1 MAPFFV
7 LSVPESIFNAISAK
21 MKNQNFQFIDLYQNR
36 TQVKWVVIIIAVVI
50 GGASIW
56 YTNQLVYELKDR
68 EERLISLYAST
79 IEATANSAFQE
90 NLMFVFQ
97 EIVVTNNS
105 IPVILTNSS
114 GDPIYYRN
122 LDIDST
128 QGQSKIDEKLRKELA
143 IMQTTHEPVMVTL
156 KIDETDTAFE
166 YQYVYYKDSDLLYRL
181 KYYPYI
187 QLSIISVFI
196 LLAYLAFSYSR
207 TAEQNRIWVGLAK
220 ETAHQLGTPIS
231 SLMAWMEYIKNDPS
245 QWTDEVSLELD
256 KDIYKLE
263 MITQRFSSIG
273 SAPVLLKENIVDVIK
288 QTVSYLRPRIS
299 SRVEITLDAESA
311 SIICPLNRA
320 LFDWVIENLSKN
332 AVDAMSGIG
341 IISISVKEENKKT
354 VVIDITDNGKGIPK
368 KKLKEVFRPGF
379 TTKKRGWG
387 LGLTLVKRIIETY
400 HKGKI
405 SVKNSEENVGTTF
418 RIVLNK

>member
-1 MAPFFV
+1 
-7 LSVPESIFNAISAK
+7 

-36 TQVKWVVIIIAVVI
+36 TQIKWVVIIIAIII

-68 EERLISLYAST
+68 EERLISLYANT
-79 IEATANSAFQE
+79 IEATANSDFQE

-122 LDIDST
+122 LNIDST
-128 QGQSKIDEKLRKELA
+128 QGPSKIDEKLRGELA
-143 IMQTTHEPVMVTL
+143 IMQSEHEPVMVTL

-166 YQYVYYKDSDLLYRL
+166 YQYVYYKDSYLLNRL

-245 QWTDEVSLELD
+245 QWNDEVSTELD

-273 SAPVLLKENIVDVIK
+273 SAPVLQNENIVEVIK

-299 SRVEITLDAESA
+299 SRVEITLESG
-311 SIICPLNRA
+311 SPEITCPLNRA

-341 IISISVKEENKKT
+341 IIAISVKEENNRT
-354 VVIDITDNGKGIPK
+354 VIIDLNDNGKGIPK

-405 SVKNSEENVGTTF
+405 FVKSSEENVGTTF

>member
-1 MAPFFV
+1 
-7 LSVPESIFNAISAK
+7 

-36 TQVKWVVIIIAVVI
+36 TQIKWVVIAIAIII

-68 EERLISLYAST
+68 EERLIGLYANT
-79 IEATANSAFQE
+79 IEATANSDFQE

-122 LDIDST
+122 LNIDSA
-128 QGQSKIDEKLRKELA
+128 QGQSKIDEKLREELA
-143 IMQTTHEPVMVTL
+143 LMRSEHEPVMVTL

-166 YQYVYYKDSDLLYRL
+166 YQYVYYKDSYLLNRL

-231 SLMAWMEYIKNDPS
+231 SLMAWMEYIKNDPT
-245 QWTDEVSLELD
+245 QWTDEISSELD

-273 SAPVLLKENIVDVIK
+273 SAPLLQNENIVEVIK
-288 QTVSYLRPRIS
+288 QTVGYLRPRIS
-299 SRVEITLDAESA
+299 SRVEIRLEAESNE
-311 SIICPLNRA
+311 IMCPLNRA

-354 VVIDITDNGKGIPK
+354 VIIDVSDNGKGIPK
-368 KKLKEVFRPGF
+368 KKIVEVFRPGF

-405 SVKNSEENVGTTF
+405 FVKSSEENVGTTF

>member
-1 MAPFFV
+1 
-7 LSVPESIFNAISAK
+7 

-36 TQVKWVVIIIAVVI
+36 TQIKWVVIIIAIII
-50 GGASIW
+50 GVASIW

-68 EERLISLYAST
+68 EERLISLYANT
-79 IEATANSAFQE
+79 IEATANSDFQE

-122 LDIDST
+122 LNIDST
-128 QGQSKIDEKLRKELA
+128 QGSDKIDEKLREELA
-143 IMQTTHEPVMVTL
+143 IMRSEHEPVMVTL
-156 KIDETDTAFE
+156 KIDETDTSFE
-166 YQYVYYKDSDLLYRL
+166 YQYVYYKDSYLLNRL

-196 LLAYLAFSYSR
+196 ILAYLAFSYSR

-245 QWTDEVSLELD
+245 QWTDEVSSELD

-273 SAPVLLKENIVDVIK
+273 SAPVLQNENIVEVIK

-299 SRVEITLDAESA
+299 SRVEINLESE
-311 SIICPLNRA
+311 SSEITCPLNRA

-341 IISISVKEENKKT
+341 VISISVREENKKS
-354 VVIDITDNGKGIPK
+354 VIIDVNDNGKGIPK
-368 KKLKEVFRPGF
+368 KKMTEVFRPGF

-405 SVKNSEENVGTTF
+405 FVKSSEENVGTTF